1 MIECLGLMGNLSIE
15 NMDWERLMKEYNLIP
30 WLRSHITQ
38 GELCYS
44 SIRVK
49 LLTFLFVIGRSED
62 DLLLEIVVLLGTAAM
77 DEACANLFCKAEVL
91 QDLIEL
97 LKGKLYNTNL

>member
-38 GELCYS
+38 G
-44 SIRVK
+44 K
-49 LLTFLFVIGRSED
+49 LQHFKIPAKLTLS
-62 DLLLEIVVLLGTAAM
+62 
-77 DEACANLFCKAEVL
+77 VL
-91 QDLIEL
+91 QEGPRMICCW
-97 LKGKLYNTNL
+97 K